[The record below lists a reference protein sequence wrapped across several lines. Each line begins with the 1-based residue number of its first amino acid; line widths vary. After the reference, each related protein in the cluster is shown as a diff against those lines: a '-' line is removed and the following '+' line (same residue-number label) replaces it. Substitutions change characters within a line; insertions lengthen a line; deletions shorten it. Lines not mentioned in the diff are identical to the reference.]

1 MIFVR
6 DVLLVKT
13 NQSFFNLPTMLMRIF
28 VMNMYLVIIAEVSL
42 YGGLDFNVLPVMI
55 MIYAKVIIE

>member
-28 VMNMYLVIIAEVSL
+28 VMNMYLAIIAEVSL